1 MINQIFK
8 DVRRKISINKSYFWV
23 LVITISLGIILYSGS
38 TMLSKSANV
47 ALKDHYNKMNI
58 MDIYIKTNINF
69 NNNDIDKIKNI
80 PHVNSVLATKS
91 LNVTSKINGNNVK
104 VKLTSLPY
112 ENKDYINKVTIIK
125 GKYPSTINEALVEKD
140 FYKNNNI
147 SLNELITLSS
157 EDNDNLRAKKI
168 KIVGIVNES
177 YQDNETSDKTSMYLL
192 DKEFNFNYYNNV
204 YIKVDD
210 DKNNK
215 KVIKE
220 INNIYKE
227 TKKNQIE
234 DAKFDSDLM
243 TEKLSNIYSSSLPQ
257 DELNKE
263 ISYLTKEADLVK
275 NKLNEIENDNL
286 KIIERKNV
294 ESFKLYKNSLTKTG
308 NILMI
313 FSFIYLIS
321 IIILAF
327 ILLLKLFKKDK
338 KEIQIL
344 KRLGYTDAYIII
356 KYILIVGIIDL
367 ISIII
372 SIFFSKIYVR
382 IIGLLYQ
389 NYYGIKIT
397 KIISNNSILL
407 SSIII
412 IIISI
417 FITFISYKEKKLFRN
432 IKFLNILKNNYQN
445 ILITLMI
452 ILSINFIFTGY
463 QIFSNINKSINKEYN
478 NVMLYDLEVTK
489 KNNTNIKT
497 SKKYS
502 IFEIKEINLK
512 ENNMSLII
520 LKNNNNLRKFINIKE
535 IPNDNGVI
543 ITSNLA
549 NTLNLKINDY
559 IKINKKVKLKI
570 NYITKDYVNN
580 YVYMSPILY
589 KNKINDSNIYYNKAL
604 INIKNKKDINKIQY
618 DLINED
624 NIYNV
629 TSTTEL
635 VNSYK
640 KSLLPVKVSMLIISI
655 TGNIILL
662 LLIYILLL
670 EMVNDKNIKLKKLG
684 YYNKEIIKMYYKKYK
699 SIIIISIICGITLSY
714 ITSMVSIN
722 SLSKNLIIIKN
733 NFCILP
739 YVLGFINFIF
749 VYIIINMWLKK
760 MLKISKM

>member
-294 ESFKLYKNSLTKTG
+294 ESFKLYKNSFTKTG

>member
-294 ESFKLYKNSLTKTG
+294 ESFKLYKNSFTKTG

-372 SIFFSKIYVR
+372 
-382 IIGLLYQ
+382 
-389 NYYGIKIT
+389 
-397 KIISNNSILL
+397 
-407 SSIII
+407 
-412 IIISI
+412 
-417 FITFISYKEKKLFRN
+417 
-432 IKFLNILKNNYQN
+432 
-445 ILITLMI
+445 
-452 ILSINFIFTGY
+452 
-463 QIFSNINKSINKEYN
+463 
-478 NVMLYDLEVTK
+478 
-489 KNNTNIKT
+489 
-497 SKKYS
+497 
-502 IFEIKEINLK
+502 
-512 ENNMSLII
+512 
-520 LKNNNNLRKFINIKE
+520 
-535 IPNDNGVI
+535 
-543 ITSNLA
+543 
-549 NTLNLKINDY
+549 
-559 IKINKKVKLKI
+559 
-570 NYITKDYVNN
+570 
-580 YVYMSPILY
+580 
-589 KNKINDSNIYYNKAL
+589 
-604 INIKNKKDINKIQY
+604 
-618 DLINED
+618 
-624 NIYNV
+624 
-629 TSTTEL
+629 
-635 VNSYK
+635 
-640 KSLLPVKVSMLIISI
+640 
-655 TGNIILL
+655 
-662 LLIYILLL
+662 
-670 EMVNDKNIKLKKLG
+670 
-684 YYNKEIIKMYYKKYK
+684 
-699 SIIIISIICGITLSY
+699 
-714 ITSMVSIN
+714 
-722 SLSKNLIIIKN
+722 
-733 NFCILP
+733 
-739 YVLGFINFIF
+739 
-749 VYIIINMWLKK
+749 
-760 MLKISKM
+760 